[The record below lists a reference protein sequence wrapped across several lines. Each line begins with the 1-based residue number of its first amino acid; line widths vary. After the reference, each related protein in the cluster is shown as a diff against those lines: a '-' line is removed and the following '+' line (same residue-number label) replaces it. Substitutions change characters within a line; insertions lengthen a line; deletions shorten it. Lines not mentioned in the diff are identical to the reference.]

1 MAEKFKFPFPPYKI
15 QEDFMEKLYE
25 TIDTGKIGI
34 FESPTGTVIILI
46 INYCQT

>member
-1 MAEKFKFPFPPYKI
+1 MAKRFKFPFPPYKI

-34 FESPTGTVIILI
+34 FESQTGTVIII
-46 INYCQT
+46 